1 MKSFSFHFEKTLSVL
16 SEQRKIIVQFLFSA
30 LFIGLGI
37 WFLYHERGEISKVTS
52 EISGAIPFFIIAGVF
67 VTLVYI
73 FTHSFMYRAAFASL
87 GEKITLKAG
96 LVLFLKRNFI
106 SVFLPA
112 GGVSSL
118 AFFTDEIEKMGIS
131 KTKIHFASSLY
142 GFIGIVSVVVIA
154 IPVFVYG
161 LTTHNVNGDE
171 WIALV
176 SVVILLAALFLL
188 FRNIIRKGWAY
199 HFIQR
204 FFPSIEVYVSDIDN
218 GLIRR
223 KQLLQCLAYSLVI
236 ELWGILHLY
245 LAARALGIQIGLLA
259 CASGYIISVVFMIL
273 SPFMRGLGAVE
284 FSLGFVLTRFGFNM
298 VEAIAITAIYRFFEF
313 WLPLVAGVLAFVS
326 KANKLLMRIMPAALL
341 FLLGVVN
348 IISVL
353 TPSIR
358 ERMHILHNYLPTE
371 AIHASNYFILASGLL
386 LLVTAAFMLKGLR
399 SAWWFALLLSLGSLI
414 GHLTKAIDY
423 EEAIIALVV
432 ILSLVSTRKE
442 YVVRSNPRLRGI
454 GIQTALISMLA
465 VIVFGVVGFYF
476 LDIRYFNI
484 DFSLV
489 QSIKYT
495 LLNFFLVGSSD
506 LVPVGKFTHY
516 FINTIQISGLL
527 SIGFLV
533 FTLISPYVWKPEP
546 AQAELDEAL
555 ALTKKFGKSAVDY
568 FKMYRDKLLFFN
580 EARTGFIGYR
590 VSGNFAVILEDP
602 VAENETVMMQCLVEF
617 DSFCKDNG
625 LKNISYR
632 VPAESLPIYR
642 QLRKKSLYIGQ
653 EAVVDLTRFTLSGGD
668 KKSMRNA
675 LNKVTERG
683 FKASVVEPPLKEGL
697 LQKLKA
703 VSDEW
708 LLETEREEL
717 VFSQGMFVWEEIKNQ
732 TVIIVENAEEKV
744 IAFINIIP
752 DYAPDEGTY
761 DLIRKTADAP
771 NGVMDFMLVEV
782 FNYFKRQNIHFVNLG
797 FAPLSGIEIPEDITA
812 RSMKFA
818 YEKIKSFSHYKG
830 LRDYKEKFTPNWHDK
845 YLVYEHD
852 FDLLKIPSLLSKVIK
867 P

>member
-1 MKSFSFHFEKTLSVL
+1 MKTFPFHFEKTLAVL
-16 SEQRKIIVQFLFSA
+16 SEQRRIILQFLVTTF
-30 LFIGLGI
+30 FIGIGI
-37 WFLYHERGEISKVTS
+37 WFLYHERGEISKVTA
-52 EISGAIPFFIIAGVF
+52 EISGAVTFYVLAGIAITG
-67 VTLVYI
+67 LYI
-73 FTHSFMYRAAFASL
+73 YTHSFMYRAAFASV
-87 GEKITLKAG
+87 GEKISLKAG
-96 LVLFLKRNFI
+96 LILFLKRNFV

-118 AFFTDEIEKMGIS
+118 AFFTDELEMNGIS

-142 GFIGIVSVVVIA
+142 GFVGIVSVVLVA

-161 LTTHNVNGDE
+161 LTTHDVNGDE

-176 SVVILLAALFLL
+176 SVVALLMALFLL
-188 FRNIIRKGWAY
+188 FRNIVKKGQAY

-223 KQLLQCLAYSLVI
+223 KRLFECLAYSLVI
-236 ELWGILHLY
+236 ELWGIIHLY
-245 LAARALGIQIGLLA
+245 IAARALGMPISLLA

-284 FSLGFVLTRFGFNM
+284 FSLGFVLTRFGFSM
-298 VEAIAITAIYRFFEF
+298 VEAISVTAIYRFFEF
-313 WLPLVAGVLAFVS
+313 WLPLLAGVLAFVS

-353 TPSIR
+353 TPAIS
-358 ERMHILHNYLPTE
+358 ERMHVLRNYLPTE

-399 SAWWFALLLSLGSLI
+399 SAWWVAMLLSLGSLV

-432 ILSLVSTRKE
+432 MLSLFSTRKE
-442 YVVRSNPRLRGI
+442 YIVRSNPRLLGI
-454 GIQTALISMLA
+454 GIQTAFISMAA
-465 VIVFGVVGFYF
+465 VIIFGITGFYF
-476 LDIRYFNI
+476 LDVRYFNI
-484 DFSLV
+484 DFNLA

-495 LLNFFLVGSSD
+495 LLNFFLVGSPD
-506 LVPVGKFTHY
+506 LVHGSKFTRY
-516 FINTIQISGLL
+516 FIDTIQISGFF
-527 SIGFLV
+527 SMGFLV
-533 FTLISPYVWKPEP
+533 YTLIAPYVWKPEP
-546 AQAELDEAL
+546 EQAELEKARML
-555 ALTKKFGKSAVDY
+555 AATNGKSAMDF
-568 FKMYRDKLLFFN
+568 FKLYHDKLLFFN
-580 EARTGFIGYR
+580 EAQNAFISYR

-602 VAENETVMMQCLVEF
+602 VAGDEDTMKQIIVEF
-617 DSFCKDNG
+617 DKFCKDNG

-632 VPAESLPIYR
+632 VPAESLPVYKS
-642 QLRKKSLYIGQ
+642 LGKKSLYIGQ
-653 EAVVDLTRFTLSGGD
+653 EAVVDITRFTLSGSD

-683 FKASVVEPPLKEGL
+683 FTARVIEPPLREGL
-697 LQKLKA
+697 IQKLKA

-708 LLETEREEL
+708 LMETEREEL
-717 VFSQGMFVWEEIKNQ
+717 VFSQGMFNWKEIKNQ
-732 TVIIVENAEEKV
+732 CVIVVENAEEKV
-744 IAFINIIP
+744 IAFLNIIP

-761 DLIRKTADAP
+761 DLIRKTNDAP
-771 NGVMDFMLVEV
+771 NGVMDFMLIEL

-797 FAPLSGIEIPEDITA
+797 FAPLSGIEIPEDITE

-818 YEKIKSFSHYKG
+818 FERIKSFSHYKG
-830 LRDYKEKFTPNWHDK
+830 LREYKDKFGPEWHDK

-852 FDLLKIPSLLSKVIK
+852 FDLLKVPALLSKIIK